1 MKIKNPQYL
10 LTAVKPEQYPEK
22 VLPAITFLGRS
33 NVGKSSLINTL
44 TNRKKLARTSSQPG
58 KTRTINFYDIDGTWY
73 LVDLPGY
80 GFAKVSR
87 EERNSWKRMIEQYMN
102 KYEGDTF
109 YLLLVDIRHAPSVKD
124 VEMWNWLVERGEACG
139 VVATKADKIS
149 RGARSKNLSV
159 IGKMLGISTDEIL
172 VFSSVTREGR
182 EDLLDA
188 IEACLESLNEADDEQ
203 TEDEA

>member
-1 MKIKNPQYL
+1 MKIKNAEFL

-22 VLPAITFLGRS
+22 VLPAIAFLGRS

-44 TNRKKLARTSSQPG
+44 TNRKKMARTSGQPG
-58 KTRTINFYDIDGTWY
+58 KTRTINFYNIDNTWY

-87 EERNSWKRMIEQYMN
+87 DERNNWKRMIERYMDCYQGN
-102 KYEGDTF
+102 KF
-109 YLLLVDIRHAPSVKD
+109 YLLLVDIRHAPSAKD
-124 VEMWNWLVERGEACG
+124 VEMWNWLLERGEACG

-149 RGARSKNLSV
+149 RGSRGKNLSV
-159 IGKMLGISTDEIL
+159 IANFLGIGKDEIL
-172 VFSSVTREGR
+172 VFSSVTKEGR

-188 IEACLESLNEADDEQ
+188 IEACLESA
-203 TEDEA
+203 EDNGIYDIVED

>member
-10 LTAVKPEQYPEK
+10 RSAVRPDQYPEK
-22 VLPAITFLGRS
+22 ALPAITFLGRS

-44 TNRKKLARTSSQPG
+44 TNHKKLARTSGQPG
-58 KTRTINFYDIDGTWY
+58 KTRTINFYDIDGAWY

-80 GFAKVSR
+80 GFARVSR
-87 EERNSWKRMIEQYMN
+87 DERNHWKRMIEQYMS
-102 KYEGDTF
+102 KYEGDVF
-109 YLLLVDIRHAPSVKD
+109 YLLLVDIRHAPSAKD

-149 RGARSKNLSV
+149 RGARSKHLAI
-159 IGKMLGISTDEIL
+159 IGKMLDISTDEIL

-182 EDLLDA
+182 DELLDA
-188 IEACLESLNEADDEQ
+188 IEACLAGLEEAEAD
-203 TEDEA
+203 